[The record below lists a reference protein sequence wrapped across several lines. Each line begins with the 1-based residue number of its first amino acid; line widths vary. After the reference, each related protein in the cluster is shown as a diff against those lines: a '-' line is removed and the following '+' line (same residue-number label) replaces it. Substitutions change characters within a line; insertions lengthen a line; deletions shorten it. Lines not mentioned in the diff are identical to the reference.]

1 MKKPVFVTLPL
12 ILSGLLV
19 SPLLSAATPV
29 PVVEMTP
36 GGAQQSAGA
45 ARSVA
50 QPAAVP
56 QQVLQARA
64 EAGRYTQL
72 FLQIQQL
79 QEEVSYL
86 RGQVEEQRYEMKRM
100 RDDARDRYRDL
111 DRRLSNLNQTAA
123 PLPEPASALSTV
135 SPVAVQPVP
144 APIPAPRLGDQ
155 KAYEDAFALVRQKS
169 FDQAVASFSRFLAL
183 YPESKLLPNVYYW
196 TGEVHR
202 AKNPADPAAAKE
214 AFSQVVQRFPEH
226 PKAADAYYKLGLTLV
241 DLGERAKAAETM
253 NIVLT
258 QYPEAASAR
267 LAADFLARN

>member
-1 MKKPVFVTLPL
+1 MKPACVTLL
-12 ILSGLLV
+12 LSGLLSTPV
-19 SPLLSAATPV
+19 LMAAMPV

-36 GGAQQSAGA
+36 GATLSATTIQP
-45 ARSVA
+45 SA
-50 QPAAVP
+50 QPAPVP
-56 QQVLQARA
+56 PHVVQARA

-79 QEEVSYL
+79 QEEVGYL
-86 RGQVEEQRYEMKRM
+86 RGQVEEQRYDMKRM

-111 DRRLSNLNQTAA
+111 DRRLSNLSQAATPVPEAAA
-123 PLPEPASALSTV
+123 PVVGSLPFLADQA
-135 SPVAVQPVP
+135 
-144 APIPAPRLGDQ
+144 APEAIPAPRLGDQ

-169 FDQAVASFSRFLAL
+169 FDQAVASFERFLTL
-183 YPESKLLPNVYYW
+183 YPASKLLPNVYYW

-202 AKNPADPAAAKE
+202 AKNPPDPAAAKD

-226 PKAADAYYKLGLTLV
+226 AKAADAYYKLALTFV
-241 DLGERAKAAETM
+241 DLGDRAKAAETM

-258 QYPEAASAR
+258 RYPDAASAR